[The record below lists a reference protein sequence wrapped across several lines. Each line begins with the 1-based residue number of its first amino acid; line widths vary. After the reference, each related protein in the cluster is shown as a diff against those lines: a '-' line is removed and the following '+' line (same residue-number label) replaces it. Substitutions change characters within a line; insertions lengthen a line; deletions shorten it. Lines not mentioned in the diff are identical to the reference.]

1 MRRRPVAIVGVV
13 VGLLFASVTTT
24 AHHGAAAFD
33 VGNEI
38 TLTGTV
44 TEWIWS
50 NPHCLLRFDV
60 TDENGKTETW
70 RGELSAVTSMIAAGL
85 NRNTFKKGDA
95 IKVEARIANSGEPFA
110 VLGSLWKDG
119 TKILDGEYRSETR

>member
-1 MRRRPVAIVGVV
+1 MRPRPVAMVGVV
-13 VGLLFASVTTT
+13 VGLLIASVPIT

-60 TDENGKTETW
+60 TDENGEVVPWVAETQNPRNMSN
-70 RGELSAVTSMIAAGL
+70 RGWTRTSFRPGDQVTLTIEPVKNGRRLGRILQALLANGQELGA
-85 NRNTFKKGDA
+85 
-95 IKVEARIANSGEPFA
+95 
-110 VLGSLWKDG
+110 
-119 TKILDGEYRSETR
+119 

>member
-60 TDENGKTETW
+60 TDENGEVVPWVAETQNPRNMSN
-70 RGELSAVTSMIAAGL
+70 RGWTRASFRPGDQVTLTVEPVKNGRRLGRIRRVVLANGQELGA
-85 NRNTFKKGDA
+85 
-95 IKVEARIANSGEPFA
+95 
-110 VLGSLWKDG
+110 
-119 TKILDGEYRSETR
+119 

>member
-60 TDENGKTETW
+60 TDENGEVVPWVAETQNPRNMSN
-70 RGELSAVTSMIAAGL
+70 RGWARTSFRPGDQVTLTVEPVKNGRRLGRIRRVVLANGQELGA
-85 NRNTFKKGDA
+85 
-95 IKVEARIANSGEPFA
+95 
-110 VLGSLWKDG
+110 
-119 TKILDGEYRSETR
+119 

>member
-60 TDENGKTETW
+60 TDENGEVVPWVAETQNPRNMSN
-70 RGELSAVTSMIAAGL
+70 RGWTRGSFRPGDQVTLTVEPVKNGRRLGRIRRVVLANGQELGA
-85 NRNTFKKGDA
+85 
-95 IKVEARIANSGEPFA
+95 
-110 VLGSLWKDG
+110 
-119 TKILDGEYRSETR
+119 